1 MVAVFSRLRDQLL
14 EHPII
19 YEFVQLLFLA
29 NYNRDILIKKL
40 NIDNNSLI
48 IDVGCG
54 TSEIIQFLHSSI
66 KYVGYDSNL
75 NYVRKANHTHSGRGA
90 WFVGDAGSVRVPPDG
105 RVTFL
110 LLALLH
116 HLNDDACVKLIQ
128 HLDSLRRQNPH
139 ARITVIDPCVS
150 RRQSRLWQAITRA
163 DRGQFIRTEE
173 SYVQLLKSTGLEW
186 SIMFQR
192 HARLSYYYGIGI
204 SKDLSV

>member
-1 MVAVFSRLRDQLL
+1 MFALFSRFRDQLL
-14 EHPII
+14 ERPFF
-19 YEFVQLLFLA
+19 YEFIQLLFLA

-40 NIDNNSLI
+40 NIDNGSLI

-54 TSEIIQFLHSSI
+54 TSEIVQFLDWSV

-75 NYVRKANHTHSGRGA
+75 NYVLKANHTHSGRGA

-105 RVTFL
+105 HVTFL

-116 HLNDDACVKLIQ
+116 HLNDDTCVKLIQ
-128 HLDSLRRQNPH
+128 HLNSLRRQNPH
-139 ARITVIDPCVS
+139 ARIAVIDPCVS
-150 RRQSRLWQAITRA
+150 RLQSRLWQAITRA
-163 DRGQFIRTEE
+163 DRGQFIRTEK

-186 SIMFQR
+186 TIVFQK

-204 SKDLSV
+204 SKNVS

>member
-1 MVAVFSRLRDQLL
+1 MFALFSRFRDQLL
-14 EHPII
+14 ERPFF
-19 YEFVQLLFLA
+19 YEFIQLLFLA

-40 NIDNNSLI
+40 NIDNGSLI

-54 TSEIIQFLHSSI
+54 TSEIVQFLDSSI

-75 NYVRKANHTHSGRGA
+75 NYVRKAKHTHSGRGA

-128 HLDSLRRQNPH
+128 HLNSLRRQNPH
-139 ARITVIDPCVS
+139 ARIAVIDPCVS

-163 DRGQFIRTEE
+163 DRGQFIRTEK
-173 SYVQLLKSTGLEW
+173 SYVQLLESTGLEW
-186 SIMFQR
+186 TIVFQK

-204 SKDLSV
+204 SKNVS